1 MIQNFKAYSQSTA
14 WVNNAKNI
22 QMKLSLPYWND
33 KKYTK
38 LLTPSIFTITQK
50 RIEDAIEVAEDL
62 NIGEWITTSFLRKS
76 KIRLLAL
83 IHYVQD
89 NQIPLIINEKLHPIF
104 STPSSVL
111 KKKYQIDLK
120 LLVEQEK
127 IREVKLC

>member
-1 MIQNFKAYSQSTA
+1 M
-14 WVNNAKNI
+14 
-22 QMKLSLPYWND
+22 
-33 KKYTK
+33 
-38 LLTPSIFTITQK
+38 
-50 RIEDAIEVAEDL
+50 
-62 NIGEWITTSFLRKS
+62 
-76 KIRLLAL
+76 LAL

-104 STPSSVL
+104 SAPPSVL